1 MMLYDW
7 PGNVRELGNAVERA
21 VVIGRGLKIFP
32 QDLPIFRPE
41 YVSSPPGRTLSEVE
55 MTHLSSVLNETQWN
69 VSKSAEILGIDRS
82 TLYDKIK
89 RYDLRKPA

>member
-1 MMLYDW
+1 
-7 PGNVRELGNAVERA
+7 
-21 VVIGRGLKIFP
+21 
-32 QDLPIFRPE
+32 
-41 YVSSPPGRTLSEVE
+41 